1 MDAIVTVPCSC
12 EHRGL
17 DGGGPEDRLDVLA
30 GGVPTGAE
38 GERKEAAQLT
48 RRRRREQT

>member
-1 MDAIVTVPCSC
+1 LESQNPLWISIGRSKTTNPQEAGYP
-12 EHRGL
+12 L
-17 DGGGPEDRLDVLA
+17 VLA

-48 RRRRREQT
+48 RRGRREQT